1 VGAELEEDKELG
13 KETDVRAPIHTHA
26 RLDIFLVL
34 FYNEANLVRGRDD
47 IDTNGRKGNSN
58 QPECHL
64 MYLSLSKNNVNDCH
78 PLSHVA

>member
-34 FYNEANLVRGRDD
+34 FYNEANWVRGRDD

-58 QPECHL
+58 QPGESIQPIL
-64 MYLSLSKNNVNDCH
+64 TIFIVGSFN
-78 PLSHVA
+78 